1 MSRHRLPLAIVLGAT
16 TMVAL
21 TACGAGS
28 SSGTPAA
35 AGSVAPTTPP
45 PAQVMNQVKTA
56 ITGASAVHIKGKVT
70 DSGSTVS
77 LDIQLNKDG
86 SASGTLGEGG
96 MNIPIIATKQADY
109 LQFTA
114 DLMKSS
120 GVTATSA
127 AGKLMLNK
135 WVPSTSPLMSGSD
148 MVSSIKPLLDYTS
161 FISTLGSQIA
171 GDNAKIGKTS
181 TVNGTA
187 VQLYTLSDGTTA
199 AIATSTPHYL
209 MELVPAAS
217 QGGGQLDF
225 TNWNQ
230 PVTIT
235 APPAAQIYS
244 GPGA

>member
-1 MSRHRLPLAIVLGAT
+1 MSRHWLPLAVVLGT
-16 TMVAL
+16 TTLVAL

-28 SSGTPAA
+28 SSGTPAPA
-35 AGSVAPTTPP
+35 ATTAAAPA
-45 PAQVMNQVKTA
+45 PAEVMNQVKTA
-56 ITGASAVHIKGKVT
+56 INGASAVHIKGKVT

-77 LDIQLNKDG
+77 LDLQLNKDG
-86 SASGTLGEGG
+86 SASGTLGESG

-135 WVPSTSPLMSGSD
+135 WVPSTSPLMSGSN

-161 FISTLGSQIA
+161 FISTLADQIA
-171 GDNAKIGKTS
+171 GDNAKVGKTA
-181 TVNGTA
+181 TVNGIA
-187 VQLYTLSDGTTA
+187 VRLYTLSDGTEA
-199 AIATSTPHYL
+199 AIATATPHYL
-209 MELVPAAS
+209 MQLVPAAS

-230 PVTIT
+230 PVAVT